1 MCRFSV
7 KFGLK
12 NIMVDNWRKW
22 MMSRNWTIDEAS
34 ADLLSLLEAARTSSQ
49 YIVAP
54 DGRFE
59 LSFRQTGGKS
69 LDNILDKE
77 GPLKPGDTDEFL

>member
-12 NIMVDNWRKW
+12 NIMVDNWRKG
-22 MMSRNWTIDEAS
+22 MISRNWTIEEAA
-34 ADLLSLLEAARTSSQ
+34 ADLSSLLEAARTSSQ

-59 LSFRQTGGKS
+59 VSFQQTSGKS
-69 LDNILDKE
+69 LDDILDKE
-77 GPLKPGDTDEFL
+77 GSLRPGDIGEL